1 MKARSRVRR
10 RLGLLVAT
18 VVVLGGITYLFYG
31 GIGDNLVYYVTP
43 SELLERGDAA
53 YDSPVR
59 LAGMVVDGTVEW
71 DAEALDLR
79 FAVGD
84 GEEQIAVHAGRAPP
98 QMFREGIEVVMEGE
112 YTRDKVFESHTVM
125 VMHSNEYR
133 AAPEGERPADTYR
146 NLMRESQP

>member
-1 MKARSRVRR
+1 MNARSRLRR
-10 RLGLLVAT
+10 RLGLLAAT
-18 VVVLGGITYLFYG
+18 VVVVGGITYLFYG

-43 SELLERGDAA
+43 SELVAQGEAA
-53 YDSPVR
+53 YESPKR

-79 FAVGD
+79 FAVAD
-84 GEEQIAVHAGRAPP
+84 GEEQIAVHSRGAPP
-98 QMFREGIEVVMEGE
+98 QMFREGIEVVIEGE
-112 YTRDKVFESHTVM
+112 YTRERVFESQTVM

-146 NLMRESQP
+146 SLIRETQP